1 MTSLS
6 LIFLWAPVCT
16 KLNLFSPLNP
26 SYVNLILDQPRNL
39 EEKKGK
45 FSSPA
50 WILSIKL
57 LLKKRRKGEGLRPWV
72 TAIIP
77 SASGAGVFFTWWR
90 SVAVPGHAHSGRAS
104 WSAGRWRLGPLSRLV
119 ALWPPAA
126 AAQWPEKGRPPTWP
140 GPPLCTG
147 ACPCQ
152 SLVDGSAISSEES
165 IWPELR
171 WDPPQPPA
179 REPEE
184 LGSLDWEALGGQSW
198 VEMSEQ
204 TSVDT
209 TGVRIDS
216 NKRRVGERDQ
226 TVL

>member
-1 MTSLS
+1 MNSVHKAV
-6 LIFLWAPVCT
+6 I
-16 KLNLFSPLNP
+16 K
-26 SYVNLILDQPRNL
+26 
-39 EEKKGK
+39 EEKERRRAEAMGDCHHS
-45 FSSPA
+45 FCLRC
-50 WILSIKL
+50 WCL
-57 LLKKRRKGEGLRPWV
+57 LH
-72 TAIIP
+72 
-77 SASGAGVFFTWWR
+77 WWR

-152 SLVDGSAISSEES
+152 SLVDGSAVSSEES

-171 WDPPQPPA
+171 WVPPQPPA